1 MYAIVETGGKQ
12 YRVKPGD
19 TIAVERIDGEPG
31 EVLDLGRVLLVAG
44 NGQGTRIGS
53 PGVEGAVVRAE
64 VVEHA
69 RGEKIIVFRYK
80 SKVRYRR
87 KTGHRQALTRLR
99 ITDILL
105 NGKSTAG
112 TSEASRSATAER
124 TAATA
129 EPTLTTAEP
138 TSATVEQAPA
148 SAEPTPTTA
157 EPTSASAEPRPTS
170 AKATPT
176 SAEQAPASAESA
188 PAAEAGPPSEEA
200 AAPPTNKEEPE
211 GTEA

>member
-19 TIAVERIDGEPG
+19 TIAVERIAGEPG

-44 NGQGTRIGS
+44 NGDAAARIGS

-69 RGEKIIVFRYK
+69 RGEKIVVFRYK

-105 NGKSTAG
+105 DGHSTATAPSQAAAAAPG
-112 TSEASRSATAER
+112 PAETDAPPSAG
-124 TAATA
+124 
-129 EPTLTTAEP
+129 
-138 TSATVEQAPA
+138 
-148 SAEPTPTTA
+148 
-157 EPTSASAEPRPTS
+157 
-170 AKATPT
+170 
-176 SAEQAPASAESA
+176 
-188 PAAEAGPPSEEA
+188 EAGPP
-200 AAPPTNKEEPE
+200 PE
-211 GTEA
+211 QDQTERTEA